1 MNTQL
6 QLTSEATAPGGAVL
20 SSTSL
25 LTEVGGGLLLVL
37 LIFIVV
43 IFLCKRFQL
52 FSGKLQG
59 DNILS
64 IKRSLS
70 LGPRGRLVVVEFN
83 QQWLLLGVSSENIT
97 CLSNIDKPA
106 DEASSPMT
114 FQKILTEVATKKMK
128 GSD

>member
-6 QLTSEATAPGGAVL
+6 QLTSEAAAPGGAVL

-25 LTEVGGGLLLVL
+25 LTDVGGGLLLVL

-83 QQWLLLGVSSENIT
+83 QQWLLLGVSAENIT
-97 CLSNIDKPA
+97 CLSNIDKPT
-106 DEASSPMT
+106 DEASSPVT
-114 FQKILTEVATKKMK
+114 FQKILTEVATKKIK